1 VKAANLYGITE
12 GLVLISHPD
21 DPQEAR
27 HGTQGRVGY
36 TSEEIRLL
44 RFNSEEETP
53 EGEIGEL
60 CFRGPSS
67 LRGYY
72 SAPQQTR
79 ETLSAEGFVRTGDL
93 AKAHRI
99 EGKLYYSFE
108 GRLKDNI
115 NRGGEKY
122 GTEEVEN
129 LIREHPAVAD
139 AAVVAMPDPVFF
151 EKGCAFIIPK
161 RGAQTPSVKD
171 LGAYLSS
178 RGLAKFKLPER
189 IEAIDAFPVTRV
201 GKMDKAR
208 LRAMITERLK
218 QEEI

>member
-1 VKAANLYGITE
+1 M
-12 GLVLISHPD
+12 
-21 DPQEAR
+21 
-27 HGTQGRVGY
+27 
-36 TSEEIRLL
+36 
-44 RFNSEEETP
+44 
-53 EGEIGEL
+53 GEL
-60 CFRGPSS
+60 VFRGASS
-67 LRGYY
+67 LLGYY
-72 SAPQQTR
+72 NAPEQSR
-79 ETLSAEGFVRTGDL
+79 ETLTSDGFVRTSDL
-93 AKAHRI
+93 VKAHVHN
-99 EGKLYYSFE
+99 GVTYYSFE

-151 EKGCAFIIPK
+151 ERACAYIIAK
-161 RGAQTPSVKD
+161 RNNEVPSVKE
-171 LGAYLSS
+171 LGQFLAAK
-178 RGLAKFKLPER
+178 GLAKFKLPER

>member
-1 VKAANLYGITE
+1 VLKVGSDEPAA
-12 GLVLISHPD
+12 P
-21 DPQEAR
+21 
-27 HGTQGRVGY
+27 
-36 TSEEIRLL
+36 
-44 RFNSEEETP
+44 
-53 EGEIGEL
+53 GEMGEL
-60 CFRGPSS
+60 VFRGASS
-67 LRGYY
+67 LLGYY
-72 SAPQQTR
+72 NAPEQSR
-79 ETLSAEGFVRTGDL
+79 ETLTDDGFVRTSDL
-93 AKAHRI
+93 VKAHVHD
-99 EGKLYYSFE
+99 GVTYYSFE

-161 RGAQTPSVKD
+161 TGQKAPDVAM
-171 LGAYLSS
+171 LGKFLAAT
-178 RGLAKFKLPER
+178 GLAKFKLPER